1 MLELLKQ
8 NLSKV
13 ITFVQEKYGELSQEE
28 VSLIQEEPNKIYS
41 VLEEKFGLNKEEVEE
56 YLSTLTEKINLE
68 EHDET
73 IDRVGATLEQ
83 GKNLFGGYD
92 QKL

>member
-28 VSLIQEEPNKIYS
+28 VSLIQEEPNKLYS
-41 VLEEKFGLNKEEVEE
+41 VLEEKFGVSKEEVEE

-68 EHDET
+68 GHHET
-73 IDRVGATLEQ
+73 VDSVRATLEQ
-83 GKNLFGGYD
+83 GKNLFGGYN

>member
-28 VSLIQEEPNKIYS
+28 VSLIQEEPNKLYS
-41 VLEEKFGLNKEEVEE
+41 VLEEKFGVNKEEVEE

-68 EHDET
+68 GHDET
-73 IDRVGATLEQ
+73 VDSVRTTLEQ